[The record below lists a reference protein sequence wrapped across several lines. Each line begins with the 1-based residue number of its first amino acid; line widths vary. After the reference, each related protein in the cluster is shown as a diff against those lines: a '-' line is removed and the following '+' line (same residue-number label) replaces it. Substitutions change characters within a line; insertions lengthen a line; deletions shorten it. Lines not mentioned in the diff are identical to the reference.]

1 MKVVIL
7 AAGTGS
13 RLRPYTDEL
22 PKALVPMNG
31 KPLLAHMLDTLQAF
45 PIEELVVI
53 TGFRA
58 EKLHAFFQGRPEKP
72 TFIFN
77 ERFDTAGNGYSL
89 LKAEPAALGHDFI
102 KLDADLVFEPSV
114 VERLLAAPGDVRLM
128 ADVHPCGEEEMKIQ
142 VDAEGRIVNLS
153 KLIDPALAYGESIGM
168 EFCTAAGSRRL
179 FPELAAMM
187 AEGLDQEYYEEAYGR
202 LARAG
207 AFVTAT
213 EVGKDQKWFE
223 IDTIEDLRAAEKL
236 FSR

>member
-31 KPLLAHMLDTLQAF
+31 RPLLAHMLDTLAAF
-45 PIEELVVI
+45 PVEELVVI

-58 EKLHAFFQGRPEKP
+58 ERLHEFFATRPENP

-77 ERFDTAGNGYSL
+77 ERFDTAGNAYSL
-89 LKAEPAALGHDFI
+89 LCAEPAVLGSDFV

-114 VERLLAAPGDVRLM
+114 IRRLIDAPGDVRLM
-128 ADVHPCGEEEMKIQ
+128 ADVHPCGAEEMKIQ
-142 VDAEGRIVNLS
+142 VDAAGRIVNLS
-153 KLIDPALAYGESIGM
+153 KLIDPAAAYGESIGM
-168 EFCTAAGSRRL
+168 EYCTVAGGRRL

-187 AEGLDQEYYEEAYGR
+187 AEKLDQEYYEEAYGR

-223 IDTIEDLRAAEKL
+223 IDTIEDLRAAEAL